1 MSAIMCSAVLM
12 VGGAYESWQ
21 NFKLLKRRER
31 INSEIAVCSDSEE
44 VLNLLVEAREA
55 QNEVREVLKFW
66 TVYAFLAIFELYI
79 EIFVFWLPFYYSFK
93 FLLVVWIVLAR
104 GAGSIFH
111 NVLEPELDRR
121 AIYIDNVASPAVQGV
136 VLTCQRRILNA
147 LVAASTFVASDD
159 QLADLQDHLGSLQKR
174 IDNEQKSRLESV
186 NENDSQIARA
196 IHNARHQN
204 QHQQQETDAD
214 HILSH
219 HHHHHAN
226 NNHVEVSSAEISEQ
240 NNNILWSLAGS
251 TAGYLYGFLQR
262 NPSSCE
268 GTTQV
273 HNHEHPHEHQHDH
286 QHEHKHEQKVQ
297 QQEHGR
303 EHRRSSHDR
312 PGHARKDSE
321 SSTEALS
328 FAGSRGATHRNSKKS
343 TSTARD
349 RSQRPSGVNI
359 VHGVELDVSTG
370 RESRSGSTS
379 WVKSAFDG
387 VLGLTVGTRDIL
399 MGTSPNSANS
409 QHREVKVPEV
419 DFYEE
424 NKGDESSPRN
434 HSGTRKSKRKDD
446 LLSKYRQGFEDL
458 SDLDD
463 SDDSAR
469 PPARFERPMTRS
481 QARKK

>member
-1 MSAIMCSAVLM
+1 MITNMITNMSINMSRKCSSKSTNGNTDVHLM
-12 VGGAYESWQ
+12 IDQDTLGKIQ
-21 NFKLLKRRER
+21 NK
-31 INSEIAVCSDSEE
+31 
-44 VLNLLVEAREA
+44 
-55 QNEVREVLKFW
+55 
-66 TVYAFLAIFELYI
+66 
-79 EIFVFWLPFYYSFK
+79 
-93 FLLVVWIVLAR
+93 
-104 GAGSIFH
+104 
-111 NVLEPELDRR
+111 
-121 AIYIDNVASPAVQGV
+121 
-136 VLTCQRRILNA
+136 
-147 LVAASTFVASDD
+147 
-159 QLADLQDHLGSLQKR
+159 
-174 IDNEQKSRLESV
+174 
-186 NENDSQIARA
+186 
-196 IHNARHQN
+196 
-204 QHQQQETDAD
+204 
-214 HILSH
+214 
-219 HHHHHAN
+219 
-226 NNHVEVSSAEISEQ
+226 
-240 NNNILWSLAGS
+240 
-251 TAGYLYGFLQR
+251 
-262 NPSSCE
+262 
-268 GTTQV
+268 
-273 HNHEHPHEHQHDH
+273 
-286 QHEHKHEQKVQ
+286 
-297 QQEHGR
+297 
-303 EHRRSSHDR
+303 
-312 PGHARKDSE
+312 
-321 SSTEALS
+321 ALS